1 MTVIDSN
8 EIFRNDC
15 GGIRISLNRFEDTI
29 VMRNSIH
36 DHTGPDIVQTVFPS
50 EFEAELRDKMKILNG
65 MKIPTLSREKNMEAA
80 KMMGNV
86 SYNNELCLGTT
97 DDIIVGLERNC
108 SFCNRPGA
116 AMVCPK
122 CSKVIYCDFRCK
134 DRDKIHHS
142 AYCKYLRE
150 THTEDLD
157 LDTSEGTWV
166 PNKLIEDRTD
176 RTKRLKDYKGK
187 EFLVKITAGGGP
199 RKYSSGG
206 NSGLGLEQGDDPND
220 DDRILVYDE
229 ARFICG
235 RATNPKIY
243 DLTRNFG
250 KLCMD
255 KLYSKRIYLKA
266 RLIGKTRNRIRLVDI
281 NKFYHDQPW

>member
-15 GGIRISLNRFEDTI
+15 GGIRISFNRFEDTI

-36 DHTGPDIVQTVFPS
+36 DHTGPDIVQTVFIS
-50 EFEAELRDKMKILNG
+50 EKMMEMELRDKMKILND
-65 MKIPTLSREKNMEAA
+65 MTIQTLSREKNMAAA
-80 KMMGNV
+80 KMMGNI
-86 SYNNELCLGTT
+86 SYNNELFLGTT
-97 DDIIVGLERNC
+97 DDKIVGLERNC

-122 CSKVIYCDFRCK
+122 CSKVIYCDVRCK

-157 LDTSEGTWV
+157 LDTMEGTWV
-166 PNKLIEDRTD
+166 TNKLIEDRTD

-187 EFLVKITAGGGP
+187 EFLVKITTCEEG
-199 RKYSSGG
+199 Y
-206 NSGLGLEQGDDPND
+206 DPKD

>member
-36 DHTGPDIVQTVFPS
+36 DHTGPDIVQT
-50 EFEAELRDKMKILNG
+50 G
-65 MKIPTLSREKNMEAA
+65 MAAA
-80 KMMGNV
+80 KMMGNI
-86 SYNNELCLGTT
+86 SYNNELFLGTT
-97 DDIIVGLERNC
+97 DDKIVGLERNC

-157 LDTSEGTWV
+157 LDTMEGTRV
-166 PNKLIEDRTD
+166 TNKLIEDRTD
-176 RTKRLKDYKGK
+176 RTKRL
-187 EFLVKITAGGGP
+187 
-199 RKYSSGG
+199 
-206 NSGLGLEQGDDPND
+206 N
-220 DDRILVYDE
+220 
-229 ARFICG
+229 
-235 RATNPKIY
+235 
-243 DLTRNFG
+243 
-250 KLCMD
+250 
-255 KLYSKRIYLKA
+255 
-266 RLIGKTRNRIRLVDI
+266 
-281 NKFYHDQPW
+281 